1 VAGYH
6 PFWVQMGEW
15 MVVEW
20 RDPRGLW
27 IVRQSTVVGG
37 RNSIV
42 VRDRNDLQSME
53 NGMDKSPPTYILNPP
68 KRKSSAAYRM
78 RSKPSV
84 CPRTRGVIR
93 TYMDEG
99 IAKVPSPITVSI
111 AAPQPSGSDNLL

>member
-1 VAGYH
+1 MAGYH

-42 VRDRNDLQSME
+42 VRDRNDPGADERVAL
-53 NGMDKSPPTYILNPP
+53 
-68 KRKSSAAYRM
+68 
-78 RSKPSV
+78 
-84 CPRTRGVIR
+84 TRIV
-93 TYMDEG
+93 
-99 IAKVPSPITVSI
+99 KC
-111 AAPQPSGSDNLL
+111 Q